1 MTALS
6 LCLSYFPYAT
16 VLPPDDSSCK
26 YRSIHVP
33 AMLEMQRKSAN
44 EQKEDRRA
52 LLYTVYVKP
61 LQC

>member
-26 YRSIHVP
+26 YSSIHVP

-44 EQKEDRRA
+44 EQKEDR
-52 LLYTVYVKP
+52 TVM
-61 LQC
+61 QFIEEG